1 MGNRLVI
8 LLAALI
14 ALALPASAGAG
25 RIAGEG
31 KPDRSFSGDGR
42 VLTDL
47 DEGSKDRASSVIS
60 YGDRILLAGY
70 SIKHPFGVQLAVAA
84 YRQDGSLDPGFGDSG
99 IVLSNAED
107 GMAAEAM
114 AIDSFGDI
122 VVAGPSNSGHPFGSP
137 SVARLL
143 PDGRLD
149 PSFGGGDGMVDVPA
163 EMRVTAVRTDRFGG
177 ILVAGTHG
185 GDAGYETSTEFAVFH
200 LGRDGSPDLSFGAG
214 GMVTVDLAPGLP
226 EECNDMMLDGLGRIV
241 LVGGAWF
248 SKEGRQTGTTGRFAV
263 ARLLPDGRLDT
274 SFAGSGYKILPVR
287 ESGSYASAGALDAGG
302 RVILAGKTGTLLGFT
317 ALGESGQL
325 DRSYGR
331 RGFALHDVRDE
342 YVPGDVADDS
352 HRRIVAALES
362 IGSPSTPRK
371 GVFRAWR
378 LRADGAFDRRFSGD
392 GRVAVRLGRRLGTPR
407 SVALQ
412 GNGRILLGGWAKLPG
427 TIDTDFALVR
437 LRGGL

>member
-1 MGNRLVI
+1 MRARLLI
-8 LLAALI
+8 LLVALI
-14 ALALPASAGAG
+14 ALALPATAGAG

-47 DEGSKDRASSVIS
+47 DEGSKDKANAVIA

-70 SIKHPFGVQLAVAA
+70 STQHPFGVQLALAA
-84 YRQDGSLDPGFGDSG
+84 YRQDGSLDPGFGDGG
-99 IVLSNAED
+99 IVLSNVED

-122 VVAGPSNSGHPFGSP
+122 VVAGPSNTGQPFGSP
-137 SVARLL
+137 S
-143 PDGRLD
+143 
-149 PSFGGGDGMVDVPA
+149 
-163 EMRVTAVRTDRFGG
+163 
-177 ILVAGTHG
+177 
-185 GDAGYETSTEFAVFH
+185 
-200 LGRDGSPDLSFGAG
+200 
-214 GMVTVDLAPGLP
+214 
-226 EECNDMMLDGLGRIV
+226 
-241 LVGGAWF
+241 
-248 SKEGRQTGTTGRFAV
+248 V

-287 ESGSYASAGALDAGG
+287 ESGSYASAGALDVKG
-302 RVILAGKTGTLLGFT
+302 RVILAGKTGTLLGFA

-325 DRSYGR
+325 DRSFGR

-342 YVPGDVADDS
+342 YLPGDVADDS
-352 HRRIVAALES
+352 HRRVVGALES
-362 IGSPSTPRK
+362 IGSPSTPPM
-371 GVFRAWR
+371 GAFRAWR
-378 LRADGAFDRRFSGD
+378 LRADGSFDRRFSGD
-392 GRVAVRLGRRLGTPR
+392 GRVAVPLGGRLGTAR

>member
-1 MGNRLVI
+1 MRSRLSI

-14 ALALPASAGAG
+14 VLALPAAATAGQ
-25 RIAGEG
+25 IPGEG

-60 YGDRILLAGY
+60 YGNRILLAGY
-70 SIKHPFGVQLAVAA
+70 SIKPPFGVRLAVAA
-84 YRQDGSLDPGFGDSG
+84 YRPDGSLDPGFGEGG
-99 IVLSNAED
+99 IVLSNVED

-114 AIDSFGDI
+114 AIDSFGNI
-122 VVAGPSNSGHPFGSP
+122 VLAGPSNQGLPFGSP

-149 PSFGGGDGMVDVPA
+149 PSFGGGDGTVNVPA
-163 EMRVTAVRTDRFGG
+163 EMRVTAVRTDRNGG
-177 ILVAGTHG
+177 ILIAGTHG
-185 GDAGYETSTEFAVFH
+185 GDGGYEASTEFAVSH
-200 LGRDGSPDLSFGAG
+200 LNRDGSPDLSFGNG
-214 GMVTVDLAPGLP
+214 GMVTLDLAPGLP
-226 EECNDMMLDGLGRIV
+226 EEANDMMLDGFGRIV
-241 LVGGAWF
+241 LVGGVWF
-248 SKEGRQTGTTGRFAV
+248 AKEGRNGTTGRFAV
-263 ARLLPDGRLDT
+263 ARLLPDGSLDT
-274 SFAGSGYKILPVR
+274 SFAGSGYRILPVR
-287 ESGSYASAGALDAGG
+287 ETGSYATAGALDVGG
-302 RVILAGKTGTLLGFT
+302 RVILAGKTGTLLGFA

-325 DRSYGR
+325 DRFYGR
-331 RGFALHDVRDE
+331 RGLALHDVRDE
-342 YVPGDVADDS
+342 YLPGDIADDS

-371 GVFRAWR
+371 GAFRAWR
-378 LRADGAFDRRFSGD
+378 LGADGPFDRRFSGD
-392 GRVAVRLGRRLGTPR
+392 GRVAVRLGRRLGTAR

-412 GNGRILLGGWAKLPG
+412 SDGRILLGGWAKLPG

>member
-1 MGNRLVI
+1 MRSCLPI

-14 ALALPASAGAG
+14 LLALPAGAGAG

-47 DEGSKDRASSVIS
+47 DEGSKDRASTVIS

-70 SIKHPFGVQLAVAA
+70 SIKAPFGVQLALAA
-84 YRQDGSLDPGFGDSG
+84 YRQDGSLDPGFGEGG
-99 IVLSNAED
+99 IVLSNVEG
-107 GMAAEAM
+107 GMAAESM

-122 VVAGPSNSGHPFGSP
+122 VVAGPSDAGHPFGTP

-149 PSFGGGDGMVDVPA
+149 PSFGGGDGMVGIPA
-163 EMRVTAVRTDRFGG
+163 EMRVAAVRSDRFGG

-185 GDAGYETSTEFAVFH
+185 GGGAGTEFAVFH
-200 LGRDGSPDLSFGAG
+200 LDREGLPDLSFGDG
-214 GMVTVDLAPGLP
+214 GLVTVDLAPGLP
-226 EECNDMMLDGLGRIV
+226 EECNDMLLDGLGRIV

-248 SKEGRQTGTTGRFAV
+248 PKANGRTGTTGRFAV
-263 ARLLPDGRLDT
+263 TRLLADGRLDS

-287 ESGSYASAGALDAGG
+287 ESGSYASAGALDVGG
-302 RVILAGKTGTLLGFT
+302 RVILAGKTGTLLGFA
-317 ALGESGQL
+317 ALRDSGQL

-331 RGFALHDVRDE
+331 RGFVLHDVRDE
-342 YVPGDVADDS
+342 YLPGDVAADS

-371 GVFRAWR
+371 GAFRAWR
-378 LRADGAFDRRFSGD
+378 LRADGAFDPRFDGD
-392 GRVAVRLGRRLGTPR
+392 GRVAVGLGRRLGTAR

-412 GNGRILLGGWAKLPG
+412 GDGRILLGGWAKLPD

-437 LRGGL
+437 LRGGR